1 MTHNQN
7 GADATAA
14 DTVRTRAEP
23 GARWSTEEFARAN
36 HVKGDSVRTRLCRT
50 GSYFGIK
57 PNRLRNGRLSW
68 PPVTA

>member
-1 MTHNQN
+1 MNPNPTGAVAT
-7 GADATAA
+7 GADTN
-14 DTVRTRAEP
+14 RTGAEP

-57 PNRLRNGRLSW
+57 PKRLRNGRLSW
-68 PPVTA
+68 PQVVA